1 MVFNATFNNISV
13 ISWRLD
19 VFYISPSCLKTN
31 NKLHQNSME
40 IQCIHVM
47 KFFFECRNYGT
58 FPQKK
63 KNKELH
69 PVQHDMTVES
79 QQGFPTAPVLLQ

>member
-1 MVFNATFNNISV
+1 
-13 ISWRLD
+13 
-19 VFYISPSCLKTN
+19 
-31 NKLHQNSME
+31 
-40 IQCIHVM
+40 M